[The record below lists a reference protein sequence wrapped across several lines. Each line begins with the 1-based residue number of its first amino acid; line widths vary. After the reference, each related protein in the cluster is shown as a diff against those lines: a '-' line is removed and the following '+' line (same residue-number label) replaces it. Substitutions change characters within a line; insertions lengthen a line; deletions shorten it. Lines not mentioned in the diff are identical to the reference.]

1 MVNVRSMD
9 CRLAE
14 DGGKGSSLD
23 LEVERVLLFIKR

>member
-1 MVNVRSMD
+1 MVKVGSMD

-23 LEVERVLLFIKR
+23 LEVEWVLLFVIR